1 MTKTKISTPAAIETA
16 ARKPLS
22 AILDS
27 ACPNARD
34 RQGWEL
40 ALSSSVCRLFS
51 KGDKRGREQH
61 DRS

>member
-1 MTKTKISTPAAIETA
+1 MTKTKVSTPAAIETA

-27 ACPNARD
+27 VCPHARD

-40 ALSSSVCRLFS
+40 ALSSSVLQAIF
-51 KGDKRGREQH
+51 KGRQAWA
-61 DRS
+61 